1 MEIEDEFGFVPPFF
15 APAQQS
21 PQVLENLW
29 QQTLW
34 AYVNSPLP
42 DLFQEKLSAYLARF
56 CPVPYCLVCH
66 SCSLYA
72 LGREGR
78 EVLKLLQ
85 SPPPSQ
91 TDIGKHLSL
100 LAAQPEIEVWSQ
112 LNPVIENSLLY
123 CSIFIYLQTDSCQS
137 CRNQLRRLLG
147 SVNYQH
153 LITSI
158 AYIRTCHEWMQAYP
172 EVDYALDKRVQ
183 DNLSALLEE
192 EPGLADF
199 FANYV
204 ETVKQERHI
213 PREVPAK
220 STPRQHLLSAL
231 QDSEEHFHLLVDS
244 VKDYA
249 IFALDPDGY
258 IVSWNKGAERIKGYP
273 AKEILGQHFSRFY
286 TREDLHLSFPDY
298 GLQVATASGQFET
311 EGWRIRKDGTQFW
324 ANVVI
329 TPLKDK
335 TGNLRGFAKVTRD
348 ITERKRAEEALQ
360 ASLKDLADIKLAL
373 DRSSIVAITDP
384 QGKINY
390 VNNKF
395 CEISK
400 YSQQELLGQ
409 DHRLINSGYHSREF
423 FQKMWATI
431 NRGQVWQG
439 EIKNRAKDGTFYWV
453 DTTIVPF
460 LNAAGEPYQYV
471 AIRSDISERKQ
482 VEAQLLHS
490 ALYDDLTGLPNR
502 ALLSDRLTLA
512 LKQAKRQEDYL
523 FAVLFLD
530 LDRFKVINDSLGHT
544 FGDQLLVAIARR
556 LVTSVRPTDTV
567 ARLGGDEFIILLNEL
582 QDISD
587 ALRTVERIQS
597 QLRLP
602 FVLGE
607 QEAFITASIGIA
619 SSRTSYNRPEDILR
633 DADIA
638 MYRAKL
644 LGKSRYE
651 IFNTDMHLQAVARL
665 QLENELRRAIELQE
679 LRVYYQP
686 LVSLST
692 GTIVGFE
699 ALVRWQHPQRGL
711 LSPSEFISVAAET
724 GLINSLDQWVLREAC
739 WQTQQWRAQISHASS
754 LSISVNISNKYFNQP
769 NLINQIHQILR
780 QTSLDASCLR
790 LEITEDVVIEN
801 DLYAT
806 ATVSRLKAL
815 GIQLAIDDFGTG
827 HSSLARLH
835 HFPLNVLKIDR
846 SFISRME
853 GKAKKSK
860 MIEIIVSLAR
870 YLNMDVV
877 AEGVETAEQLAH
889 LRALKCDYGQGYFFS
904 QPLDSEAAEELLV
917 PNPQW

>member
-1 MEIEDEFGFVPPFF
+1 MEIEEEFGSVPPFF
-15 APAQQS
+15 GPAQQS

-29 QQTLW
+29 QQTLC

-42 DLFQEKLSAYLARF
+42 DLFQEKLSAYLSRF
-56 CPVPYCLVCH
+56 CPVPYCMICH

-72 LGREGR
+72 LGSEARG
-78 EVLKLLQ
+78 VLELLQ

-91 TDIGKHLSL
+91 TDIDKHLDL
-100 LAAQPEIEVWSQ
+100 LAAQPEIQVWSQ
-112 LNPVIENSLLY
+112 LNSVIENSLLY
-123 CSIFIYLQTDSCQS
+123 CSIFIYLKTDSSQS

-147 SVNYQH
+147 SLNYQH
-153 LITSI
+153 LIVLL
-158 AYIRTCHEWMQAYP
+158 AYIKTCHEWMEAYP
-172 EVDYALDKRVQ
+172 EIDYALDKRVQ
-183 DNLSALLEE
+183 NNLTALLEE

-204 ETVKQERHI
+204 QIVRQERQSGTQV
-213 PREVPAK
+213 RAK
-220 STPRQHLLSAL
+220 STPRQQLQSAL
-231 QDSEEHFHLLVDS
+231 RDSEERFHLLVDS

-249 IFALDPDGY
+249 IFALDSDGY
-258 IVSWNKGAERIKGYP
+258 IVTWNKGAERIKGYQ

-286 TREDLHLSFPDY
+286 THEDIQRSFPAY
-298 GLQVATASGQFET
+298 ELQVATACGRFET
-311 EGWRIRKDGTQFW
+311 EGWRIRKDGTEFW

-329 TPLKDK
+329 TPLKDQ

-373 DRSSIVAITDP
+373 ERSSIVAITDP

-431 NRGQVWQG
+431 NSGQVWQG

-460 LNAAGEPYQYV
+460 LNAAGKPYQYV

-502 ALLSDRLTLA
+502 ALLIDRLTLA

-556 LVTSVRPTDTV
+556 LATSVRPTDTV

-597 QLRLP
+597 QLKLP

-686 LVSLST
+686 LVSLSI

-724 GLINSLDQWVLREAC
+724 GLLNSLDQWVLREAC

-769 NLINQIHQILR
+769 NLITKIHQILQ

-806 ATVSRLKAL
+806 ATLSRLKAS

-835 HFPLNVLKIDR
+835 HFPINVLKIDR
-846 SFISRME
+846 SFISRMD
-853 GKAKKSK
+853 AKSDRSK

-877 AEGVETAEQLAH
+877 AEGVETAEQLAY

-904 QPLDSEAAEELLV
+904 RPLDSEAAEALLMA
-917 PNPQW
+917 NPQW